1 MQNNSEPVQLVSSN
15 QRRSGNQRQVH
26 RVRISSVVEDIET
39 KQYIRLGSDSKISS
53 NNNNTNNHSD
63 NEDENDDDQSSDENK
78 KAYELTKPIKNL
90 NYNDFDDDNDN
101 NNNNEAA
108 APLPPPFVK
117 TPAVLSHQP
126 KIISQSYKI
135 MPKQQQQQQLEN
147 KQIGFE
153 EEKIVNSSNN
163 PITNLDAR
171 ERRRQRLRLSQNES
185 KY

>member
-1 MQNNSEPVQLVSSN
+1 MQNSEPVQLVSSN

-39 KQYIRLGSDSKISS
+39 KQYIRLGSDSKINSSSSS
-53 NNNNTNNHSD
+53 NNNNNHSD

-90 NYNDFDDDNDN
+90 NYNDFDDDN
-101 NNNNEAA
+101 NNNEAA
-108 APLPPPFVK
+108 AIIK
-117 TPAVLSHQP
+117 TPAVGSHQP

-135 MPKQQQQQQLEN
+135 MPKQQQQQQEN

-163 PITNLDAR
+163 PTNLDAR

-185 KY
+185 KYF

>member
-1 MQNNSEPVQLVSSN
+1 MQNSEPVQLVSSN
-15 QRRSGNQRQVH
+15 QRRTGNQRQVH

-39 KQYIRLGSDSKISS
+39 KQYIRLGSDSKIS
-53 NNNNTNNHSD
+53 NYNHSD
-63 NEDENDDDQSSDENK
+63 NDDENDDDQSSDENK

-90 NYNDFDDDNDN
+90 NYNDFDDDNNN

-108 APLPPPFVK
+108 AIIIK
-117 TPAVLSHQP
+117 TPAVVSHQP

-135 MPKQQQQQQLEN
+135 MPKQQQEN

-163 PITNLDAR
+163 PTNLDAR

-185 KY
+185 K

>member
-108 APLPPPFVK
+108 AASPPPIVK

-135 MPKQQQQQQLEN
+135 MPKQQLEN

>member
-53 NNNNTNNHSD
+53 NNNNNHSD

-101 NNNNEAA
+101 NNEAA
-108 APLPPPFVK
+108 APPPPPIVK